1 MSTCERPSQ
10 YSRTE
15 RQHSPVNKD
24 PPSTVGRNANTHP
37 VNKDPHTTVGRNA
50 NTHPVNKYPPSTV
63 ERKGRRRLAEKGEK
77 RKKNKDRASETA
89 LMSILGVFC
98 T

>member
-37 VNKDPHTTVGRNA
+37 VNKDPPTTVGRNA
-50 NTHPVNKYPPSTV
+50 NTHQ
-63 ERKGRRRLAEKGEK
+63 
-77 RKKNKDRASETA
+77 
-89 LMSILGVFC
+89 
-98 T
+98 